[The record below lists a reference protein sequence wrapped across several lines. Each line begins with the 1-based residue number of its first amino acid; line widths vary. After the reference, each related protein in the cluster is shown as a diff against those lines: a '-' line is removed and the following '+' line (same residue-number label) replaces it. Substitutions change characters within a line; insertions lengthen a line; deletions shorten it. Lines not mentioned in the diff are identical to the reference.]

1 MGDPIS
7 LIMAALVAG
16 AAKTAGEAVSDG
28 YKGLKDLIKRKL
40 EEKKQPPFVQ
50 GMLDANKD
58 QLEDQGNQDFLKEKL
73 VAVKV
78 HEDVEIL
85 NAAKALI
92 ESMQSNQ
99 EKSSSQQNFNNQI
112 QAKNVALQQGY
123 NTTANNTFN

>member
-28 YKGLKDLIKRKL
+28 YKGLKDLIKRRL
-40 EEKKQPPFVQ
+40 EEKQQPPFVQ

-58 QLEDQGNQDFLKEKL
+58 QLEDQKNQNFLKEKL
-73 VAVKV
+73 VAVSV

-92 ESMQSNQ
+92 ESM
-99 EKSSSQQNFNNQI
+99 KSSPKEPSSQRNFSNQI
-112 QAKNVALQQGY
+112 QAKNIALQQGDG
-123 NTTANNTFN
+123 TTANSTFN